1 MSSQHRYDVLSSKTK
16 GHGSQTFFEREDK
29 GFLAFPS
36 VWFTL
41 NACSRE
47 NGEEAR
53 MAGERGKR
61 EREREREGML
71 GEAILSRQK
80 RPPKKMESRF
90 SAVSFLSVLFRSL
103 LFFIQISFQPSSF
116 LLGHFRRGSLML
128 LYEGAL

>member
-1 MSSQHRYDVLSSKTK
+1 
-16 GHGSQTFFEREDK
+16 
-29 GFLAFPS
+29 
-36 VWFTL
+36 
-41 NACSRE
+41 
-47 NGEEAR
+47 

-103 LFFIQISFQPSSF
+103 LFFVQISFQPSSF